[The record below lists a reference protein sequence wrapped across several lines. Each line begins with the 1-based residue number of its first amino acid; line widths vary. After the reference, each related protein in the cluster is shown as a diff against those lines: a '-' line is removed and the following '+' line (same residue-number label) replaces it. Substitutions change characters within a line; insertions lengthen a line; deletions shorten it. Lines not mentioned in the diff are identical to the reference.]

1 MATLPLCRQIG
12 NGGFRKKVAK
22 WQRGNGGFD
31 KGLPKCG
38 KVAKL
43 LFWHMPT
50 YDGGGA
56 MPDSIF

>member
-1 MATLPLCRQIG
+1 M
-12 NGGFRKKVAK
+12 AK

-50 YDGGGA
+50 YAIDPFERKKVGIEDF
-56 MPDSIF
+56 PLHYV